1 MQYFVTF
8 LQNSSGSS
16 GTFREMVGTLAKLGN
31 WEVLMQNLDELL

>member
-16 GTFREMVGTLAKLGN
+16 GTFREMVGTLAKLGG
-31 WEVLMQNLDELL
+31 LGGTYAELG